1 MVRLQLREELRPLAL
16 AHYFRLEVEQVAQA
30 MSMLS
35 AVQAARF
42 PVQAHQY
49 GRKRVVPEMEEA
61 AHFLLIT
68 LALVVMEGRAVMLL
82 PILGAVEAVGH
93 LVLVKLCRLV

>member
-68 LALVVMEGRAVMLL
+68 LALVVLAAILLWEALVLVVMEWRAVMLL
-82 PILGAVEAVGH
+82 PILG
-93 LVLVKLCRLV
+93 